1 MLVAAMAAGCKT
13 AENSLRREDVASF
26 KLTGVTVRYKPDAS
40 IMWEDAVR
48 AYATASHI
56 VDDKLAEASTSPQA
70 KAYMQKYLADRIK
83 STLERNLSPKL
94 AGTRP
99 VRLEVVVLNF
109 TVASAV
115 QRILIGG
122 SHMMVADAVLVDA
135 RTNAIIVSYTDLA
148 ASAAAG
154 QGVLGTAV
162 TAAVEAGQGVTPADR
177 ILTNYADGY
186 SGWLIKA

>member
-40 IMWEDAVR
+40 FMWEDAVR

-135 RTNAIIVSYTDLA
+135 RTNAIIVSYPDLA

>member
-135 RTNAIIVSYTDLA
+135 RTNAIIVSYPDLA

-177 ILTNYADGY
+177 ILTNYADSY

>member
-1 MLVAAMAAGCKT
+1 MLVAALAAGCKT
-13 AENSLRREDVASF
+13 AENSLRREDVASL

-48 AYATASHI
+48 AYATAKGIPDHE
-56 VDDKLAEASTSPQA
+56 LAEASTSPQA
-70 KAYMQKYLADRIK
+70 RAYMQSFLADRIK
-83 STLERNLSPKL
+83 GTLQRNLAPKL

-99 VRLEVVVLNF
+99 VRLEIVVRNF

-115 QRILIGG
+115 QRIVIGG
-122 SHMMVADAVLVDA
+122 SHLMVADAVLVDA
-135 RTNAIIVSYTDLA
+135 RTNATIVSYPDLA

-162 TAAVEAGQGVTPADR
+162 QAAIEAGQGVQTADR
-177 ILTNYADGY
+177 ILTNYSESY
-186 SGWLIKA
+186 SNWLIKA

>member
-1 MLVAAMAAGCKT
+1 MLIAATMAGCKT

-48 AYATASHI
+48 AYATASNV

-70 KAYMQKYLADRIK
+70 KAYMQKFLADRIK
-83 STLERNLSPKL
+83 GTLERNLSPKL

-99 VRLEVVVLNF
+99 VRLEVSVRTF

-122 SHMMVADAVLVDA
+122 THMMIADAVLVDA
-135 RTNAIIVSYTDLA
+135 RTNATIVSYPDLA

-154 QGVLGTAV
+154 QGVLGTAI

-177 ILTNYADGY
+177 ILINYADSY

>member
-83 STLERNLSPKL
+83 STLERNLLPKL

-135 RTNAIIVSYTDLA
+135 RTNAIIVSYPDLA
-148 ASAAAG
+148 ASAVAG

>member
-48 AYATASHI
+48 AYATAQGIPDHQ
-56 VDDKLAEASTSPQA
+56 LAEASASPQA
-70 KAYMQKYLADRIK
+70 KAYAQKFLADRAK
-83 STLERNLSPKL
+83 ATLERNLAPKL

-115 QRILIGG
+115 QRIIIGG
-122 SHMMVADAVLVDA
+122 THMMIADAVLVDA
-135 RTNAIIVSYTDLA
+135 RTNATIVSYPGLA

-162 TAAVEAGQGVTPADR
+162 TAAIEAGQGVTAADR
-177 ILTNYADGY
+177 ILINYADSY

>member
-13 AENSLRREDVASF
+13 AENSLRREDVASL

-70 KAYMQKYLADRIK
+70 KAYMHKYLADRIK

-135 RTNAIIVSYTDLA
+135 RTNAIIVSYPDLA

-177 ILTNYADGY
+177 ILTNYADSY

>member
-1 MLVAAMAAGCKT
+1 M
-13 AENSLRREDVASF
+13 
-26 KLTGVTVRYKPDAS
+26 
-40 IMWEDAVR
+40 
-48 AYATASHI
+48 
-56 VDDKLAEASTSPQA
+56 
-70 KAYMQKYLADRIK
+70 
-83 STLERNLSPKL
+83 
-94 AGTRP
+94 
-99 VRLEVVVLNF
+99 LNF

-135 RTNAIIVSYTDLA
+135 RTNAIIVSYPDLA

>member
-135 RTNAIIVSYTDLA
+135 RTNAIIVSYPDLA

>member
-26 KLTGVTVRYKPDAS
+26 KLTGVTVRYKPEADV
-40 IMWEDAVR
+40 MWDDAVR
-48 AYATASHI
+48 AYATANGIPDHE
-56 VDDKLAEASTSPQA
+56 LAQASASPQA
-70 KAYMQKYLADRIK
+70 KAYAQKFLADRIK
-83 STLERNLSPKL
+83 STLERNLAPKI
-94 AGTRP
+94 AGSRP
-99 VRLEVVVLNF
+99 VRLEVAVRTF
-109 TVASAV
+109 TVASPV

-122 SHMMVADAVLVDA
+122 SHLMVADAVLVDA
-135 RTNAIIVSYTDLA
+135 RTNAILVSYPDLA

-162 TAAVEAGQGVTPADR
+162 TAAIEAGQGVTAADR
-177 ILTNYADGY
+177 ILINYADSY